1 MAASDCL
8 TTGSVRTD
16 LRGGDAQGKC
26 LSVPSSSLNFTVTL
40 HRVSSSFLPQSA
52 LPSHNAGIVH
62 FKGCS
67 SGYEVI
73 PSLRGAR
80 DVSNPRRA
88 EPGAAGGG
96 YAGKNL
102 SGPRSKIKRG
112 QNTTNFQQ
120 RRDVV
125 VLGLRWQRCASG
137 RGCCSGWP
145 PVRMPVFSHPA
156 RGQCTLTPLSQS
168 LHFTIPNTPVLR
180 SLWVSQNGLGCEGP

>member
-1 MAASDCL
+1 MFELCVSELCISKMPVYKQESHLFSHLQGEGALLFESFVRLFKLIRSCPRQPAKTALPLGQLEPEEGASSAPVAASDCL

-26 LSVPSSSLNFTVTL
+26 LSVPSSSLSFTVTL
-40 HRVSSSFLPQSA
+40 HPVSRSFLPQSA

-102 SGPRSKIKRG
+102 SGPHSKIKRG
-112 QNTTNFQQ
+112 QNTTNF
-120 RRDVV
+120 
-125 VLGLRWQRCASG
+125 
-137 RGCCSGWP
+137 
-145 PVRMPVFSHPA
+145 
-156 RGQCTLTPLSQS
+156 
-168 LHFTIPNTPVLR
+168 
-180 SLWVSQNGLGCEGP
+180 